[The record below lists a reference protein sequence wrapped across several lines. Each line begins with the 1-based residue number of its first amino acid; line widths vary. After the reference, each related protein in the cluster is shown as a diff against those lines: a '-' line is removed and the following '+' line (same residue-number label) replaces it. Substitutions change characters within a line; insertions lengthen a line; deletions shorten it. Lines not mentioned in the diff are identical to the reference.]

1 MGLTIMIKNTT
12 LTFGKNDAKIII
24 RLLDIAQHE
33 LNKDKDERGDRY
45 KWLDDADVGRF
56 SHFSY
61 QYSAPDVTEMI
72 IKLTHDDEAL

>member
-1 MGLTIMIKNTT
+1 MIKNTT
-12 LTFGKNDAKIII
+12 LTFGKNDAKIMI

-45 KWLDDADVGRF
+45 KYFDEESIKRF